1 MGVNV
6 VGPSQLAGHTTEE
19 GQRVGTQLTV
29 EDVSVILESLQY
41 SKLNIGKHD
50 KQSSPEFKRSQLERI
65 EKTAQKVRALRKELE
80 TAATNLSA
88 PTTPGKK

>member
-1 MGVNV
+1 V
-6 VGPSQLAGHTTEE
+6 A
-19 GQRVGTQLTV
+19 TQLTV

-65 EKTAQKVRALRKELE
+65 EKTAQKLRALRKELE
-80 TAATNLSA
+80 AAAMTPSA
-88 PTTPGKK
+88 PSTPGNK